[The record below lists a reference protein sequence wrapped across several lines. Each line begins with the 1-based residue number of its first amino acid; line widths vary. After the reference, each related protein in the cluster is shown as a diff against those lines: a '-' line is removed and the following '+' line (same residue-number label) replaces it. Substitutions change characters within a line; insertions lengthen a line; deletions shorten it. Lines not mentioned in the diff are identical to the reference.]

1 MQRLTILPAL
11 SLMLAAAGATD
22 LDLDV
27 VPSDLAPEVE
37 VHDYSNRH
45 VEEYRVNGRLYMI
58 KITPVTGAPYYL
70 LDEDGTG
77 RMEYRRDAAGRDIR
91 VPQWTLFSW

>member
-1 MQRLTILPAL
+1 MNQKRFWFLNRVELFKDL
-11 SLMLAAAGATD
+11 SLEDAERIESMSEIQKVKRRQVIFTPGD
-22 LDLDV
+22 Q
-27 VPSDLAPEVE
+27 SG
-37 VHDYSNRH
+37 H
-45 VEEYRVNGRLYMI
+45 LYMI